1 MHPEKLLTDHP
12 ELLSEF
18 FIAASSAITHFA
30 LLLLDLPPLMWDI
43 TLMTG
48 LTRPAI
54 ASLALI
60 AGGVAVVLT
69 TRISLAS
76 LLLNPTLE
84 NTILLVLVG
93 VAGFIVTVL
102 LFDKLQR
109 ERGSSGTSDKF
120 KVSLWLFVAV
130 LVVGRGMVGRLKL

>member
-76 LLLNPTLE
+76 FLLNPTIT
-84 NTILLVLVG
+84 NTFILLLISGAGLSTTTLLYNKLQVERTG
-93 VAGFIVTVL
+93 AGFT
-102 LFDKLQR
+102 DKLQFTL
-109 ERGSSGTSDKF
+109 G
-120 KVSLWLFVAV
+120 LFVAV
-130 LVVGRGMVGRLKL
+130 TIPLKGVAGRTKL